1 MNDIIFRLAQVGDA
15 KEIYDIYSPYVEN
28 TAFTFEYEAPG
39 IPALM
44 DRISNTMNTYP
55 YIVCLID
62 GHVAGYTYASRHMV
76 RAAYQWNAELSVY
89 VDGRFR
95 GMGIGTALYTA
106 IIEVLK
112 LQNVQN
118 IFACI
123 ARDNTSSRRL
133 HENMGFEVAG
143 LYVNAGYKL
152 GKWHDIVWMERCVGM
167 HDVNPKAFKGIR
179 EIDAG
184 MIDEILKRSSSL
196 CRPKIAG

>member
-15 KEIYDIYSPYVEN
+15 KEIYDIYAPYVAN

-44 DRISNTMNTYP
+44 DRIINTMNTYP

-62 GHVAGYTYASRHMV
+62 GHVAAYTYASRHMV

-123 ARDNTSSRRL
+123 SRDNTSSRRL
-133 HENMGFEVAG
+133 HENMGFEIVG
-143 LYVNAGYKL
+143 LHRNAGYKL
-152 GKWHDIVWMERCVGM
+152 GKWHDIVWMERCIGT
-167 HDVNPKAFKGIR
+167 HDADPKAFKGIQ
-179 EIDAG
+179 EIDG
-184 MIDEILKRSSSL
+184 CMIDEILKRNISL

>member
-15 KEIYDIYSPYVEN
+15 KEIYDIYAPYVEN

-44 DRISNTMNTYP
+44 DRIINTMNTYP

-62 GHVAGYTYASRHMV
+62 GHVAAYTYASRHMV

-123 ARDNTSSRRL
+123 SRDNTSSRLCSTPRTWDL
-133 HENMGFEVAG
+133 RSLGYIVMRDTSSENGTISCGWRGV
-143 LYVNAGYKL
+143 
-152 GKWHDIVWMERCVGM
+152 
-167 HDVNPKAFKGIR
+167 
-179 EIDAG
+179 
-184 MIDEILKRSSSL
+184 
-196 CRPKIAG
+196 